1 VGATLCGVYRKT
13 PISVKAFF
21 FREITNMPRRVLSV
35 IAVCLFVALGA
46 SAHDKSQKDK
56 TSDRVAKVKP
66 SAGSMPVTAASA
78 EGRELYEKGMED
90 YENLYLERC
99 NEDWRA
105 AVKEDPGI
113 AVAWAWIAFNSRNPS
128 EVMTAREKAKSLLPK
143 VTPGEQLMIKWIA
156 NVQEGNSIAGIQA
169 MNDMLAMFPKDK
181 HLLYLAGNWLMLDNG
196 DGATQQRL
204 FEKALALDKNYPA
217 ALNDLGYVYAR
228 NREFAKAFAI
238 MDRYVVVLPK
248 EPNPHDSYG
257 ELLRMAGHFEESLT
271 HYRMALKMDP
281 NFTSSQSGI
290 ADTYA
295 LMGNQAQ
302 ARIEYEKAIAQAH
315 NDGDRVDYMMQRA
328 TTWVRDTNS
337 AEADKAFAE
346 TAQKAHELGLHLQ
359 EGEVH
364 RRMAAYQADDASAL
378 KHLEAAEAALGHGDD
393 ISPMDRDEEL
403 SRVLRYRTVR
413 AAHAGNTEL
422 AQASLQKLEKM
433 TTGSRDTILLSS
445 YHGAAG
451 ALFSAQQ
458 KWDDAIA
465 QLEED
470 SDDPFSMQLLSRA
483 YYERGDSMKM
493 HEVEAR
499 LRGTNVPTIEQAVVV
514 PEARAQKPS
523 TI

>member
-1 VGATLCGVYRKT
+1 MYRRALT
-13 PISVKAFF
+13 A
-21 FREITNMPRRVLSV
+21 
-35 IAVCLFVALGA
+35 IAVCMLLAVGA

-56 TSDRVAKVKP
+56 TSDKVAKVKP

-78 EGRELYEKGMED
+78 TGRELYEKGMQD

-105 AVKEDPGI
+105 AVKEDPTI
-113 AVAWAWIAFNSRNPS
+113 AVAWAWIAFNSRNPA
-128 EVMTAREKAKSLLPK
+128 EAMEAREKAKALLPK
-143 VTPGEQLMIKWIA
+143 ITLGEQLMVRWIA
-156 NVQEGNSIAGIQA
+156 DVQEGNSIAGIQA

-181 HLLYLAGNWLMLDNG
+181 HLLYLAGNWLMLVNG
-196 DGATQQRL
+196 DGQAQQRL

-217 ALNDLGYVYAR
+217 ALNDLGYVCAR
-228 NREFAKAFAI
+228 NRDFAKAFAI
-238 MDRYVVVLPK
+238 MDRYVAVLPN

-257 ELLRMAGHFEESLT
+257 ELLRMAGHFDESLT

-281 NFTSSQSGI
+281 NFTSSQAGI

-295 LMGNQAQ
+295 LMGDQAQ
-302 ARIEYEKAIAQAH
+302 ARVEYDKAIAQAH
-315 NDGDRVDYMMQRA
+315 NDGDRIDYMMQRA
-328 TTWVRDTNS
+328 TTWVREAKPS
-337 AEADKAFAE
+337 EADRAFAE
-346 TAQKAHELGLHLQ
+346 TAQKAHELGLDLQ
-359 EGEVH
+359 EGEAH
-364 RRMAAYQADDASAL
+364 RRMAAYQTDDVSAL
-378 KHLEAAEAALGHGDD
+378 KHLEAAEDALGHSKE

-403 SRVLRYRTVR
+403 SRILRYRTVR
-413 AAHAGNTEL
+413 AAHADKNEL
-422 AQASLQKLEKM
+422 AQASLQRLEKLSS
-433 TTGSRDTILLSS
+433 GSRDTILQNS

-451 ALFSAQQ
+451 ALFAAQK

-483 YYERGDSMKM
+483 YYERGESAKM

-514 PEARAQKPS
+514 PEARAQKPL
-523 TI
+523 

>member
-1 VGATLCGVYRKT
+1 
-13 PISVKAFF
+13 
-21 FREITNMPRRVLSV
+21 MPRRILSV
-35 IAVCLFVALGA
+35 IAVCFVVALGA

-56 TSDRVAKVKP
+56 PSDKVAKVKP
-66 SAGSMPVTAASA
+66 NAGSMPVTAASA
-78 EGRELYEKGMED
+78 KGRELYEKGMED

-128 EVMTAREKAKSLLPK
+128 EVMAARENAKSLLPK

-248 EPNPHDSYG
+248 EPNPNDSYG
-257 ELLRMAGHFEESLT
+257 ELLRMAGHFDESLT

-281 NFTSSQSGI
+281 NFTSSQAGI

-295 LMGNQAQ
+295 LLGNQAQ
-302 ARIEYEKAIAQAH
+302 ARIEYDKAIAQAH

-328 TTWVRDTNS
+328 TTWVRDANP

-359 EGEVH
+359 EGEAH

-413 AAHAGNTEL
+413 ASHAGNTEL
-422 AQASLQKLEKM
+422 AQSSLQKLEKM
-433 TTGSRDTILLSS
+433 TTGSRDTILVSS

-451 ALFSAQQ
+451 ALLFAQQ

-470 SDDPFSMQLLSRA
+470 NDDPFSMQLLSRA
-483 YYERGDSMKM
+483 YYERGDSVKM